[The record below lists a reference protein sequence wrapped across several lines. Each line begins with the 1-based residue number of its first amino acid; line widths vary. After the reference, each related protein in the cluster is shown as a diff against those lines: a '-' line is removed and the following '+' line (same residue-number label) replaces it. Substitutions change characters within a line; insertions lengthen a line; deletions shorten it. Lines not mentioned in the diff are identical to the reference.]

1 MRKYIIVAAAL
12 LLVAGT
18 SHATELGFDN
28 FDYADGSLV
37 TNSGGAWV
45 NHSGTA
51 GDLLVASGQV
61 VVQHGSPSE
70 DANFPFT
77 SQTAG
82 NVFFG
87 IDFTVTASSQIP
99 GSDNEYFA
107 HFKDGGF
114 GFGARLDVVPGTAG
128 GDYTLGIS
136 STSSTAEAIWA
147 TDLVFGTTYRA
158 VVRYNIDA
166 DQAELWIDASAD
178 TDTSILGTADAG
190 NGVEVHAFALRQ
202 SDSDV
207 NETILVDGMVVGTL
221 FTDVVNTVPVEL
233 MSFNVE

>member
-1 MRKYIIVAAAL
+1 MRKYI
-12 LLVAGT
+12 LVAVAILCVVGT
-18 SHATELGFDN
+18 SHALELGFDN

-37 TNSGGAWV
+37 ANSGGAWV
-45 NHSGTA
+45 SHSGTA

-70 DANFPFT
+70 DANYPFT
-77 SQTAG
+77 AQTAG
-82 NVFFG
+82 DVFFG
-87 IDFTVTASSQIP
+87 IDFTVNSASQIP
-99 GSDNEYFA
+99 GTDNEYFA
-107 HFKDGGF
+107 HFKDGAF
-114 GFGARLDVVPGTAG
+114 GFGARMDVVPATGG
-128 GDYTLGIS
+128 GDYSVGIS
-136 STSSTAEAIWA
+136 STTSTAEAIWA

-166 DQAELWIDASAD
+166 DQAELWINASAD
-178 TDTSILGTADAG
+178 TDTSILGTTDPG

-207 NETILVDGMVVGTL
+207 NETILVDGLVVGTL

-233 MSFNVE
+233 QSFSIE